1 MLNAIKEFKTTL
13 LNVFTLGIT
22 GISFN
27 LLLQNLLLLA
37 TLIYTIFKIV
47 TWIKQTRVKKSIKKD
62 INKHINDGYDEFGD
76 SDRQD

>member
-47 TWIKQTRVKKSIKKD
+47 TWIKQNRVKKSIKKD